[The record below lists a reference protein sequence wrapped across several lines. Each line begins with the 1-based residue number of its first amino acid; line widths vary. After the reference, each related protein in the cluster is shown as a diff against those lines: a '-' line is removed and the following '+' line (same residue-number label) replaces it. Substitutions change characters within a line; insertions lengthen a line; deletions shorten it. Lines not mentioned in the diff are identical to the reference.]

1 MSGLH
6 DSIHFRE
13 DSRTIGEYY
22 VMLPDGR
29 VQRVRY
35 TVEGP
40 YGGFKA
46 EVSYEGKTKIPKSGR
61 PHPHRP
67 VRLKQPSYERGAL
80 RTVDSVPTYAGSTP
94 RPSLVSTLN
103 PQFLHPKLIVLKFQQ
118 KNEPKLRKYSYKTLS
133 GKYPSPAPAVLGP
146 SSGLSPTVKGRPETS
161 EEGTANTPGSRTAM
175 ATPQPT
181 PYTLTYFPP
190 PNNFQDPLPPRASSN
205 YYQNP
210 SPDVVRRFTYRPLE
224 AEEEKEEGNNDDGN
238 ERTNNIHGDHLEV
251 VQPSVVGAPPT
262 SPPRLHPPPK
272 KSFRNSEIKTLSP
285 LHYSLS
291 SPYPPLHHPYALQD
305 HLYPLPSVKRYT
317 FKEVPDDEDE
327 EEEADVDIE
336 DDGTELPEESF
347 EGNNETELEDKVNRI
362 GAATKT
368 ADEPDPD
375 ETQVSREEKSEEKLN
390 DDVQMTNFE
399 DLELPESEVW
409 GYRYLP

>member
-1 MSGLH
+1 
-6 DSIHFRE
+6 
-13 DSRTIGEYY
+13 
-22 VMLPDGR
+22 
-29 VQRVRY
+29 
-35 TVEGP
+35 
-40 YGGFKA
+40 
-46 EVSYEGKTKIPKSGR
+46 
-61 PHPHRP
+61 
-67 VRLKQPSYERGAL
+67 
-80 RTVDSVPTYAGSTP
+80 
-94 RPSLVSTLN
+94 
-103 PQFLHPKLIVLKFQQ
+103 
-118 KNEPKLRKYSYKTLS
+118 
-133 GKYPSPAPAVLGP
+133 
-146 SSGLSPTVKGRPETS
+146 
-161 EEGTANTPGSRTAM
+161 M